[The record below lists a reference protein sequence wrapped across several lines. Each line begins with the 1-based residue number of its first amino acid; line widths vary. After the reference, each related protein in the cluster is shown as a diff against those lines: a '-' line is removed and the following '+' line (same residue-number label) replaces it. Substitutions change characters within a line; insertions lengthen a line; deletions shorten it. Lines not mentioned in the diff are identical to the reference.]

1 MPLQARLDAVLP
13 HPDPKYRYDLR
24 EVRKGALMAAKRF
37 MAALILVLMGTGL
50 LHAADPESPFL
61 RNNALALK
69 LGYHFYPNSS
79 FTDYWKVS
87 KEDFD
92 GFVGEI
98 SYERELV
105 KYLGLEV
112 ALGYYGSSKQFSYNN
127 LVNSG
132 DRASLDA
139 TISNTYLSLTLKP
152 HFPLSRWFQVYFGA
166 GGDVYYTYTD
176 FKGRYTR
183 GGSSTSLDNN
193 DNKLAVGFHGLA
205 GAEVLLFEGP
215 WEKGVYDMP
224 MSLFLEYKYAY
235 VPINDFDE
243 NMINRIN
250 SFAGSS
256 VGSHDF
262 NAGGQSIFLGLRWK
276 F

>member
-1 MPLQARLDAVLP
+1 M
-13 HPDPKYRYDLR
+13 
-24 EVRKGALMAAKRF
+24 EVKRF
-37 MAALILVLMGTGL
+37 IAALILVLMGTGL

-61 RNNALALK
+61 RKNALAVK
-69 LGYHFYPNSS
+69 LGYHFYPSS
-79 FTDYWKVS
+79 NFTDYWKVS
-87 KEDFD
+87 KQDFD

-98 SYERELV
+98 AYERELV

-112 ALGYYGSSKQFSYNN
+112 GLGYYGSNKQYSYSS
-127 LVNSG
+127 LVYSG
-132 DRASLDA
+132 DQARLDA
-139 TISNTYLSLTLKP
+139 TITNTYLSLTLKP

-166 GGDVYYTYTD
+166 GGDGYYTYTD
-176 FKGRYTR
+176 FKGSYAR

-193 DNKLAVGFHGLA
+193 DNKLAVGFHGLV
-205 GAEVLLFEGP
+205 GAEVLLFETP
-215 WEKGVYDMP
+215 WEKNVYDMA

-235 VPINDFDE
+235 VPIDDFDE

-262 NAGGQSIFLGLRWK
+262 NAGGHFIFTGLRWK

>member
-1 MPLQARLDAVLP
+1 M
-13 HPDPKYRYDLR
+13 
-24 EVRKGALMAAKRF
+24 EVKRF
-37 MAALILVLMGTGL
+37 IAALILVLMGTGL

-61 RNNALALK
+61 RKNALAVK
-69 LGYHFYPNSS
+69 LGYHFYPSS
-79 FTDYWKVS
+79 NFTDYWKVS
-87 KEDFD
+87 KQDFD

-98 SYERELV
+98 AYERELV

-112 ALGYYGSSKQFSYNN
+112 GLGYYGSNKQYSYSS
-127 LVNSG
+127 LVYSG
-132 DRASLDA
+132 DQARLDA
-139 TISNTYLSLTLKP
+139 TITNTYLSLTLKP

-176 FKGRYTR
+176 FKGSYAR

-193 DNKLAVGFHGLA
+193 DNKLAVGFHGLV
-205 GAEVLLFEGP
+205 GAEVLLFETP
-215 WEKGVYDMP
+215 WEKNVYDMA

-262 NAGGQSIFLGLRWK
+262 NAGGHFIFTGLRWK

>member
-1 MPLQARLDAVLP
+1 
-13 HPDPKYRYDLR
+13 
-24 EVRKGALMAAKRF
+24 MAAKRF
-37 MAALILVLMGTGL
+37 IAALILVLMETGL
-50 LHAADPESPFL
+50 LQAADPESPFL
-61 RNNALALK
+61 RKNALAVK
-69 LGYHFYPNSS
+69 LGYHFYPTSD

-87 KEDFD
+87 KQDFD

-98 SYERELV
+98 AYERELV
-105 KYLGLEV
+105 KYLGLE
-112 ALGYYGSSKQFSYNN
+112 AGLGYYRSNKQYSYNN
-127 LVNSG
+127 LVSSG
-132 DRASLDA
+132 DQASLDA
-139 TISNTYLSLTLKP
+139 SITNTYLSLTLKP
-152 HFPLSRWFQVYFGA
+152 HFLLSRWFQVYFGA

-176 FKGRYTR
+176 FQGRYTR
-183 GGSSTSLDNN
+183 GGSSTSLHNT

-224 MSLFLEYKYAY
+224 MSLFLEYKYAH

-243 NMINRIN
+243 NLINRIN

-262 NAGGQSIFLGLRWK
+262 NAGGHFIFTGLRWK

>member
-1 MPLQARLDAVLP
+1 
-13 HPDPKYRYDLR
+13 
-24 EVRKGALMAAKRF
+24 MATKRF

-50 LHAADPESPFL
+50 LHAEDPEPAFL
-61 RNNALALK
+61 RDNALAVK
-69 LGYHFYPNSS
+69 LGYHFYAESD

-87 KEDFD
+87 KQDFD

-98 SYERELV
+98 SYEREMV

-112 ALGYYGSSKQFSYNN
+112 GLGYYRSNKKYSYNN
-127 LVNSG
+127 LVNPG
-132 DRASLDA
+132 DQASLDA
-139 TISNTYLSLTLKP
+139 SITNTYLSLSLKP
-152 HFPLSRWFQVYFGA
+152 HFPLSRWFQVYCGA

-176 FKGRYTR
+176 FKGSYTR
-183 GGSSTSLDNN
+183 GGSSTSLDDN

-205 GAEVLLFEGP
+205 GAEVLLFETP
-215 WEKGVYDMP
+215 WERGVYDMA

-235 VPINDFDE
+235 VPIKDFDE
-243 NMINRIN
+243 NTVNRIN

-256 VGSHDF
+256 VSSHDF
-262 NAGGQSIFLGLRWK
+262 NAGGHFIFTGLRWK

>member
-1 MPLQARLDAVLP
+1 MT
-13 HPDPKYRYDLR
+13 
-24 EVRKGALMAAKRF
+24 AKRF

-61 RNNALALK
+61 RKNALAVK
-69 LGYHFYPNSS
+69 LGYHFYTDSD
-79 FTDYWKVS
+79 FTDYWQVNNQ
-87 KEDFD
+87 DFD
-92 GFVGEI
+92 GFAGEI

-112 ALGYYGSSKQFSYNN
+112 ALGYYRSDKQYFYNH
-127 LVNSG
+127 LVSSG
-132 DRASLDA
+132 DQASLDA

-166 GGDVYYTYTD
+166 GGDVYYTYTE
-176 FKGRYTR
+176 FKGTYSQ
-183 GGSSTSLDNN
+183 GGSSTPLENN

-205 GAEVLLFEGP
+205 GAEFLLFEKP
-215 WEKGVYDMP
+215 FERNVYEMA
-224 MSLFLEYKYAY
+224 MSLFVEYKYAY
-235 VPINDFDE
+235 VPIKDFDE
-243 NMINRIN
+243 TTVNRIN

-256 VGSHDF
+256 VSSHDF
-262 NAGGQSIFLGLRWK
+262 NAGGHFIFTGLRWK